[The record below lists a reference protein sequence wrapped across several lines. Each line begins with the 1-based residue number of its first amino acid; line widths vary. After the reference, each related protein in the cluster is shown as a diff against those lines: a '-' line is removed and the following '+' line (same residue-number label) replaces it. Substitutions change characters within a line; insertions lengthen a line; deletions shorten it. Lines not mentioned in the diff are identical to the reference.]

1 MSKRISDTFK
11 KIVID
16 AGLTM
21 LREGL
26 TVSTWGNVSVRDSE
40 TGLIYISPSG
50 MDYQSIQSDDI
61 VVLDAALNI
70 VDGLRKPSIEK
81 EMHAAVYNARSEVNA
96 VVHTHPLYSTVL
108 GVNGME
114 LPAVSEDFAQI
125 VGDKII
131 CSEYALPGT
140 PELAQNTVKAL
151 GKQNSVL
158 LPNHGTMSVGEDM
171 KSALTVCQVV
181 EKAAHIYILAKSIGT
196 PHLISDEDIKAM
208 QDYKQNMYGQR

>member
-50 MDYQSIQSDDI
+50 MDYQSIQPDDI

>member
-1 MSKRISDTFK
+1 MNKSISDTFR

-21 LREGL
+21 LREEL
-26 TVSTWGNVSVRDSE
+26 TVGTWGNVSARDSE

-50 MDYQSIQSDDI
+50 MDYQSIQPEDI

-70 VDGLRKPSIEK
+70 VDGFRKPSIEK
-81 EMHAAVYNARSEVNA
+81 EMHAAVYNARADVNA
-96 VVHTHPLYSTVL
+96 VIHTHPLYSTVL

-131 CSEYALPGT
+131 CSKYALPGT
-140 PELAQNTVKAL
+140 SELAQNTVKAL
-151 GKQNSVL
+151 GKQNAVL

-171 KSALTVCQVV
+171 KNALIVCQVV
-181 EKAAHIYILAKSIGT
+181 EKSAHIYILAKSIGT

-208 QDYKQNMYGQR
+208 QDYKKNEYGQR